1 MRVIRVDH
9 LSLTHFRNYV
19 SLDMDVPPGLVLLTG
34 ENAQGKT
41 NLLESL
47 FLLAT
52 GHSHHSDTDREVVGW
67 SASREP
73 IPYGRV
79 AARVLSQSGPTDV
92 EMVMQIGR
100 RGGSPTEPAPP
111 WSGEEEPGPTS
122 LAGGALQKALKVN
135 GVRQRTTTATGLLA
149 VVLAGPDEVDLIGG
163 PPSQR
168 RRFLDLASAQTDA
181 LYLKA
186 LQRYQRVLTQRN
198 ALLRQVREQ
207 GGARPVEMDVW
218 DREIVESGAYI
229 LFQRYPMLEI
239 LRTEATAAHESLT
252 GQPMPL
258 TLDYRSTVPVASDSS
273 ESAVAERF
281 LDALKS
287 AWSRDSA
294 TATTSVGP
302 HRDDLR
308 ALSRDIDLGV
318 YGSRGQQRTISL
330 ALLIAQAAYMR
341 QRIGEEPLLLLDD
354 PLSELDGVRRQRLLS
369 YCLDP
374 ERQVFLTTAEPQ
386 LIPPEVR
393 SQASTYR
400 VERGTVRAVA
410 EA

>member
-1 MRVIRVDH
+1 
-9 LSLTHFRNYV
+9 
-19 SLDMDVPPGLVLLTG
+19 
-34 ENAQGKT
+34 
-41 NLLESL
+41 
-47 FLLAT
+47 
-52 GHSHHSDTDREVVGW
+52 
-67 SASREP
+67 
-73 IPYGRV
+73 
-79 AARVLSQSGPTDV
+79 
-92 EMVMQIGR
+92 
-100 RGGSPTEPAPP
+100 
-111 WSGEEEPGPTS
+111 
-122 LAGGALQKALKVN
+122 
-135 GVRQRTTTATGLLA
+135 
-149 VVLAGPDEVDLIGG
+149 
-163 PPSQR
+163 
-168 RRFLDLASAQTDA
+168 
-181 LYLKA
+181 
-186 LQRYQRVLTQRN
+186 
-198 ALLRQVREQ
+198 
-207 GGARPVEMDVW
+207 
-218 DREIVESGAYI
+218 
-229 LFQRYPMLEI
+229 
-239 LRTEATAAHESLT
+239 
-252 GQPMPL
+252 MPL